1 VACVYYDS
9 ENRVGRKIFA
19 KISGFRNTKS
29 FERDVIVRDGS
40 TEFYG
45 PPIMARWGW
54 LERTQVAGRMYMI
67 RLTPLGRKVL
77 DGEA

>member
-1 VACVYYDS
+1 
-9 ENRVGRKIFA
+9 
-19 KISGFRNTKS
+19 
-29 FERDVIVRDGS
+29 
-40 TEFYG
+40 
-45 PPIMARWGW
+45 MARWGW